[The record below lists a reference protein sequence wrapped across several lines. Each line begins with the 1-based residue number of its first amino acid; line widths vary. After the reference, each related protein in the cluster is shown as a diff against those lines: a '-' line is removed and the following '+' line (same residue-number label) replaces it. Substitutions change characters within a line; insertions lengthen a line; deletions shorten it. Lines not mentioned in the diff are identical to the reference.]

1 MKENRTNETKVVVI
15 HDNQPVFLAEIQ
27 ARIYTVRN
35 MQVMIDRD
43 LALLYGVEN
52 RALKQAV
59 RRNPA
64 KFPEDFMLRLSEDE
78 SNQLI
83 SIGVSQTVIPPD
95 YNTGGTDMF
104 AFTEQ
109 GVAMLATVLKSQR
122 AADVSISIMR
132 AFVAMRRFITSNAG
146 LFQRVGALERKQIET
161 DKKLDVVLDK
171 IEELSP
177 AVITEELFGTGCV
190 WDAYSFLSSLVR
202 RAKHRIILIDN
213 FVDERTLFLLD
224 KRAAGVECTVHTRFS
239 KQTELDFEK
248 HNEQN
253 AEITKIQLS
262 LHIHDRYLII
272 DNEVWLLGASAKDM
286 GHGLCTVIKVDFTPE
301 MVLSFLK

>member
-83 SIGVSQTVIPPD
+83 SSGVSQTVIPPG

-132 AFVAMRRFITSNAG
+132 AFVAMRRFITANAG

-177 AVITEELFGTGCV
+177 AIITEELFGTGCV
-190 WDAYSFLSSLVR
+190 WDAYTFLSDLVR

-213 FVDERTLFLLD
+213 FVDERTLLLLD
-224 KRAAGVECTVHTRFS
+224 KRAAGVECTIHTRFS

-248 HNEQN
+248 HNKQN
-253 AEITKIQLS
+253 AEIRKIQLP

-272 DNEVWLLGASAKDM
+272 DDEVWLLGASVKDM

>member
-1 MKENRTNETKVVVI
+1 MKENQTNERITAVL
-15 HDNQPVFLAEIQ
+15 HDRPSVSLAEIQ
-27 ARIYTVRN
+27 SRIYTVRN

-59 RRNPA
+59 RRNLD
-64 KFPEDFMLRLSEDE
+64 KFPDDFMLRLTESE

-83 SIGVSQTVIPPD
+83 SSGVSQIVIPPG

-122 AADVSISIMR
+122 ATDVSISIMR
-132 AFVAMRRFITSNAG
+132 AFVSMRRFITANAG
-146 LFQRVGALERKQIET
+146 LFQRVDVLERKQVET

-177 AVITEELFGTGCV
+177 VVTTEELFGTGCV

-202 RAKHRIILIDN
+202 RARHRITLIDN
-213 FVDERTLFLLD
+213 FVDERTLLLLD

-253 AEITKIQLS
+253 AEIRKIQLP
-262 LHIHDRYLII
+262 LHIHDRYLIV
-272 DNEVWLLGASAKDM
+272 DDEVWLLGASAKDM

-301 MVLSFLK
+301 MVLSLLK